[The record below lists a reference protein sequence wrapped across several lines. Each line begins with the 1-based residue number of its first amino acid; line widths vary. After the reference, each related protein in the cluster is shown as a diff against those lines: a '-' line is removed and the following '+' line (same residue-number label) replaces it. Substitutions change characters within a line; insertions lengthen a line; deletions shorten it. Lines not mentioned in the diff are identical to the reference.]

1 MCWVY
6 TKNKQSVCSKT
17 EYLVAKQDFLTSR
30 WRDVIIVGRQ
40 STKPTNYKAPKA
52 KPEKAIMYTTMQ
64 KKRWRL
70 GFDSRPNHWVASK
83 KPWPLRFYGQFGMD
97 KNGRSFFLTQA
108 FKAYSGLEKSLR
120 ISMHY
125 IAQPQENYKIFLM
138 QQRTKTTSK
147 KLLFEFN
154 EKLTI
159 TTIKRAWGR
168 RPPHQGPRGG
178 PGPPWKRSSSPW
190 THWSAPPDWY

>member
-1 MCWVY
+1 MDGWY
-6 TKNKQSVCSKT
+6 KNWLQNKV
-17 EYLVAKQDFLTSR
+17 FLTSR
-30 WRDVIIVGRQ
+30 WRDGIIVGRQ
-40 STKPTNYKAPKA
+40 STKPTNYKTPKA
-52 KPEKAIMYTTMQ
+52 KPEKAIMNTTMQ

-108 FKAYSGLEKSLR
+108 FKAYSRLEKSIR

-125 IAQPQENYKIFLM
+125 IVQPQENYKIFLM

-147 KLLFEFN
+147 NYSFN
-154 EKLTI
+154 LMKN
-159 TTIKRAWGR
+159 W
-168 RPPHQGPRGG
+168 Q
-178 PGPPWKRSSSPW
+178 
-190 THWSAPPDWY
+190 